1 VIAVGIF
8 DWLGPLN
15 TAGKARG
22 WDALPP
28 STPERRE
35 TAGLLAERKS
45 ALTDPSMPGPLVVN
59 GTPSFWTPTSAISLV
74 TPAAADGNSAVFACL
89 QAIAV
94 AVAEPPLRVYRVAP
108 GERIEQE
115 RTPLGDLLDRPNPHM
130 TTDVLL
136 SYTAVSLHVEGN
148 AYWRKLRAGN
158 PESGNVVELWPIS
171 PSRMEPITRNG
182 SGDFIS
188 FYRYTS
194 ASGRVEDIPTENVVH
209 FRYGIDDD
217 DHRVGL
223 APLKRLLREIS
234 SDQQATRYAD
244 RLLANLAIN
253 GLALTFDKETAQFS
267 QADADQMKARIQA
280 AYGGDNIGSVAVVG
294 PGGKLEALGFS
305 PEQMDLKVL
314 HRVPEER
321 ISAVLGV
328 PAIVAG
334 LGAGLDRSTY
344 SNFSE
349 AREAFTETKL
359 LPLWRSLAGT
369 LQLQLVR
376 DFTSDRAIVVDFDT
390 DEVRALSTDL
400 DAQATRLQG
409 LVASGILTTDEAR
422 AELGYE
428 PLPSSELRVASSEAE
443 VPAQL
448 RAASRS
454 RPNVTRFRP
463 AESDPL
469 SAGTSRKAAEDLPG
483 RYADLA
489 DASLPT
495 WEDELIAFLDGQQR
509 RITRRL
515 RAGADTASDLVTE
528 GEAVLLGE
536 TLTPLQLRVLGE
548 VQRLVV
554 SELGVAF
561 ELPNPAVEEA
571 LRLAAG
577 NISGITETTRASV
590 QEALVAGQQAGEGVE
605 SIARRLR
612 DLPAFNPP
620 RARVVARTELANTT
634 NISALTSYRESGVV
648 LGVRVL
654 DGDADAACAAM
665 NGRVFRLDQPPAALE
680 HPSCTRAFAP
690 LTDAAELTRSA

>member
-15 TAGKARG
+15 ASGKARG
-22 WDALPP
+22 WDALPAA
-28 STPERRE
+28 T
-35 TAGLLAERKS
+35 ERKAS
-45 ALTDPSMPGPLVVN
+45 ALTDPSIPGPLVVD
-59 GTPSFWTPTSAISLV
+59 GVPSFWTPTSAISLV

-94 AVAEPPLRVYRVAP
+94 AVAEPPIRVYRIAP

-148 AYWRKLRAGN
+148 AYWRKLRAGT
-158 PESGNVVELWPIS
+158 PETGNVVELWPIS
-171 PSRMEPITRNG
+171 PSRMEPVTRNG

-194 ASGRVEDIPTENVVH
+194 ASGRVEDIPVENVVH

-223 APLKRLLREIS
+223 APLKRLIREIS

-253 GLALTFDKETAQFS
+253 GLALSFDKEAAPID
-267 QADADQMKARIQA
+267 QATADQLKARIQA
-280 AYGGDNIGSVAVVG
+280 AYGGDNVGSAAVLS
-294 PGGKLEALGFS
+294 PGAKLDALGFS

-359 LPLWRSLAGT
+359 LPLWRGLAGT

-400 DAQATRLQG
+400 TAQAIRLQG

-428 PLPSSELRVASSEAE
+428 PLPSGELRVASSEAE

-448 RAASRS
+448 RAVPVSASRLRGENTN
-454 RPNVTRFRP
+454 RPIRI
-463 AESDPL
+463 
-469 SAGTSRKAAEDLPG
+469 KAAEDLPG

-509 RITRRL
+509 RVTRRL
-515 RAGADTASDLVTE
+515 RAGADTAADLVTE

-548 VQRLVV
+548 VQRLVI
-554 SELGVAF
+554 SELGIDF
-561 ELPNPAVEEA
+561 QLDDPATRAYLESA
-571 LRLAAG
+571 GG
-577 NISGITETTRASV
+577 NIRGITSATRAAV
-590 QEALVAGQQAGEGVE
+590 QNALIEGQAAGEGIE
-605 SIARRLR
+605 SLARRLAG
-612 DLPAFNPP
+612 LPAFDRP
-620 RARVVARTELANTT
+620 RARVCARTELGTSQNLAA
-634 NISALTSYRESGVV
+634 IESYRGSGVV
-648 LGVRVL
+648 AGVRVL
-654 DGDADAACAAM
+654 DGDYDGACQAM
-665 NGRVFRLDQPPAALE
+665 NGRTFPLDRVPAALE
-680 HPSCTRAFAP
+680 HPNCTRAFAP

>member
-1 VIAVGIF
+1 MGF
-8 DWLGPLN
+8 WDSLGPLN
-15 TAGKARG
+15 FGGKARG

-28 STPERRE
+28 VE
-35 TAGLLAERKS
+35 TKAS
-45 ALTDPSMPGPLVVN
+45 ALTDPSIPGPLVVN

-94 AVAEPPLRVYRVAP
+94 AVAEPPLRVYRIAP

-136 SYTAVSLHVEGN
+136 SYTAVCEHVEGN

-158 PESGNVVELWPIS
+158 PETGNVVELWPIS
-171 PSRMEPITRNG
+171 PSRMEPVTRNG

-194 ASGRVEDIPTENVVH
+194 ASGHVEDIPTANIIH
-209 FRYGIDDD
+209 FRYGIDDE

-253 GLALTFDKETAQFS
+253 GLALSFDKEAAPID
-267 QADADQMKARIQA
+267 QATADQLKARIQA
-280 AYGGDNIGSVAVVG
+280 AYGGDNVGSAAVLS
-294 PGGKLEALGFS
+294 PGAKLDALGFS

-359 LPLWRSLAGT
+359 LPLWRGLAGT

-390 DEVRALSTDL
+390 DEVRALATDL
-400 DAQATRLQG
+400 TAQAARLQG

-428 PLPSSELRVASSEAE
+428 PLPEQPQAPPAE

-448 RAASRS
+448 RAAASR
-454 RPNVTRFRP
+454 RGLRTVET
-463 AESDPL
+463 
-469 SAGTSRKAAEDLPG
+469 KAAEDLPG

-489 DASLPT
+489 ASSLPT

-509 RITRRL
+509 RVTRRL
-515 RAGADTASDLVTE
+515 RAGADTAADLVTE

-536 TLTPLQLRVLGE
+536 TLTPLQLRVLGD

-554 SELGVAF
+554 SELGIAF

-571 LRLAAG
+571 LRLAGG

-634 NISALTSYRESGVV
+634 NISALTAYRESGVV
-648 LGVRVL
+648 LGVRVM

-665 NGRVFRLDQPPAALE
+665 NGRVFRLDQPPAALQ
-680 HPSCTRAFAP
+680 HPNCTRAFAP

>member
-1 VIAVGIF
+1 ML
-8 DWLGPLN
+8 DWLGPMSL
-15 TAGKARG
+15 TKRRG
-22 WDALPP
+22 WGDLPAA
-28 STPERRE
+28 E
-35 TAGLLAERKS
+35 TKAS
-45 ALTDPSMPGPLVVN
+45 ALTDPSIPGPLVVN

-74 TPAAADGNSAVFACL
+74 TPQAADGNSAVFACL
-89 QAIAV
+89 QAIAT

-108 GERIEQE
+108 GERVEQE

-158 PESGNVVELWPIS
+158 PESGNVVELWPVS
-171 PSRMEPITRNG
+171 PSRMEPVTRSG

-194 ASGRVEDIPTENVVH
+194 ASGRVEDIPVENVVH

-253 GLALTFDKETAQFS
+253 GLALSFDKEAAPID
-267 QADADQMKARIQA
+267 QATADQLKARIQA
-280 AYGGDNIGSVAVVG
+280 AYGGDNVGSAAVLS
-294 PGGKLEALGFS
+294 PGAKLDALGFS

-359 LPLWRSLAGT
+359 LPLWRGLAGT

-390 DEVRALSTDL
+390 DEVRALASDL
-400 DAQATRLQG
+400 GAQAIRLQG
-409 LVASGILTTDEAR
+409 LVASGILTKDEAR

-428 PLPSSELRVASSEAE
+428 PLPSQQAAPPAE

-448 RAASRS
+448 RAASRRGL
-454 RPNVTRFRP
+454 RPVDGGGEIVTRFHHP
-463 AESDPL
+463 TEH
-469 SAGTSRKAAEDLPG
+469 KAAEDLPG

-489 DASLPT
+489 ASSLPT
-495 WEDELIAFLDGQQR
+495 WEDEMIAFLEAQQR
-509 RITRRL
+509 RVTRRL
-515 RAGADTASDLVTE
+515 RAGADTAADLVTE

-548 VQRLVV
+548 VSRLVV

-561 ELPNPAVEEA
+561 ELDDPATRAYLESA
-571 LRLAAG
+571 GG
-577 NISGITETTRASV
+577 NIRGITSTTRAAV
-590 QEALVAGQQAGEGVE
+590 QEALIEGQTAGEGIE
-605 SIARRLR
+605 TLARRLAG
-612 DLPAFNPP
+612 LPAFDRP
-620 RARVVARTELANTT
+620 RARVVARTELGHSQNLA
-634 NISALTSYRESGVV
+634 ALESYRRSGVV
-648 LGVRVL
+648 VGVRVL
-654 DGDADAACAAM
+654 DGDYDAECQAM
-665 NGRVFRLDQPPAALE
+665 NGRVFPLGQEPASLQ
-680 HPSCTRAFAP
+680 HPQCTRAFAP

>member
-1 VIAVGIF
+1 MGIF

-15 TAGKARG
+15 AAGKARG
-22 WDALPP
+22 WDALPA
-28 STPERRE
+28 TEQKR
-35 TAGLLAERKS
+35 S
-45 ALTDPSMPGPLVVN
+45 ALTDPSLPGPLVVN

-148 AYWRKLRAGN
+148 AYWRKLRAGD
-158 PESGNVVELWPIS
+158 PSSGNVVELWPIS
-171 PSRMEPITRNG
+171 PTRMEPVTRNG

-194 ASGRVEDIPTENVVH
+194 ASGRVEDIPVENVVH
-209 FRYGIDDD
+209 FRFGIDDD

-253 GLALTFDKETAQFS
+253 GLALSFDKEAAPID
-267 QADADQMKARIQA
+267 QATADQLKARIQA
-280 AYGGDNIGSVAVVG
+280 AYGGDNVGSAAVLS
-294 PGGKLEALGFS
+294 PGAKLDALGFS

-359 LPLWRSLAGT
+359 LPLWRGLAGT

-390 DEVRALSTDL
+390 DEVRALATDL
-400 DAQATRLQG
+400 GAQAARLQG

-428 PLPSSELRVASSEAE
+428 PVPSSELRVASSEAE
-443 VPAQL
+443 PPAQL
-448 RAASRS
+448 RAASRRGL
-454 RPNVTRFRP
+454 RPVET
-463 AESDPL
+463 
-469 SAGTSRKAAEDLPG
+469 KAAEDLPG

-489 DASLPT
+489 ASSLPT

-509 RITRRL
+509 RVTRRL
-515 RAGADTASDLVTE
+515 RAGADTAADLVTE

-548 VQRLVV
+548 VQRLVI
-554 SELGVAF
+554 SELGIDF
-561 ELPNPAVEEA
+561 QLDDPATRAYLESA
-571 LRLAAG
+571 GG
-577 NISGITETTRASV
+577 NIRGITSTTRAAV
-590 QEALVAGQQAGEGVE
+590 QDALIEGQAAGEGIE
-605 SIARRLR
+605 SLARRLAT
-612 DLPAFNPP
+612 LPAFDRP
-620 RARVVARTELANTT
+620 RARVVARTELGTST
-634 NISALTSYRESGVV
+634 NLSALASYRESGVV
-648 LGVRVL
+648 VGVRVL
-654 DGDADAACAAM
+654 DGDYDGACQAM
-665 NGRVFRLDQPPAALE
+665 NGRTFSLDRVPAALE

>member
-1 VIAVGIF
+1 VGIF

-15 TAGKARG
+15 AAGKARG
-22 WDALPP
+22 WDALPA
-28 STPERRE
+28 T
-35 TAGLLAERKS
+35 ERKAS
-45 ALTDPSMPGPLVVN
+45 ALTDPSLPGPLVVD
-59 GTPSFWTPTSAISLV
+59 GVPSFWTPTSAISLV

-158 PESGNVVELWPIS
+158 PETGNVVELWPIS
-171 PSRMEPITRNG
+171 PSRMEPVTRNG

-253 GLALTFDKETAQFS
+253 GLALSFDKEAAPID
-267 QADADQMKARIQA
+267 QATADQLKARIQA
-280 AYGGDNIGSVAVVG
+280 AYGGDNVGSAAVLS
-294 PGGKLEALGFS
+294 PGAKLDALGFS

-359 LPLWRSLAGT
+359 LPLWRGLAGT

-376 DFTSDRAIVVDFDT
+376 DFTSDRAVVVDFDT
-390 DEVRALSTDL
+390 DEVRALAADL
-400 DAQATRLQG
+400 GAQAARLQG

-428 PLPSSELRVASSEAE
+428 PLPEPVTPAASE

-448 RAASRS
+448 RAASRRGL
-454 RPNVTRFRP
+454 RPVET
-463 AESDPL
+463 
-469 SAGTSRKAAEDLPG
+469 KAAEDLPG

-509 RITRRL
+509 RVTRRL

-561 ELPNPAVEEA
+561 ELDDPATRAYLESA
-571 LRLAAG
+571 GG
-577 NISGITETTRASV
+577 NIRGITSTTRAAV
-590 QEALVAGQQAGEGVE
+590 QDALIEGQAAGEGIE
-605 SIARRLR
+605 SLARRLAG
-612 DLPAFNPP
+612 LPAFDRP
-620 RARVVARTELANTT
+620 RARVVARTELGTAQGLA
-634 NISALTSYRESGVV
+634 ALESYRGSGVV
-648 LGVRVL
+648 AGVRVL
-654 DGDADAACAAM
+654 DGDYDAACQAM
-665 NGRVFRLDQPPAALE
+665 NGRTFPLDRPPAVLE
-680 HPSCTRAFAP
+680 HPNCTRALAP
-690 LTDAAELTRSA
+690 VTDAAELTRSA

>member
-15 TAGKARG
+15 AAGKARG
-22 WDALPP
+22 WDALPA
-28 STPERRE
+28 STTERRE

-45 ALTDPSMPGPLVVN
+45 ALTDPSLPGPLVVN

-171 PSRMEPITRNG
+171 PSRMEPVTRNG

-194 ASGRVEDIPTENVVH
+194 ATGRVEDIPTENVVH

-253 GLALTFDKETAQFS
+253 GLALSFDKEAAPID
-267 QADADQMKARIQA
+267 QATADQLKARIQA
-280 AYGGDNIGSVAVVG
+280 AYGGDNVGSAAVLS
-294 PGGKLEALGFS
+294 PGAKLDALGFS

-359 LPLWRSLAGT
+359 LPLWRGLAGT

-390 DEVRALSTDL
+390 DEVRALATDL
-400 DAQATRLQG
+400 GAQATRLQG

-428 PLPSSELRVASSEAE
+428 PLPEQEAPAAAE
-443 VPAQL
+443 PPAQL
-448 RAASRS
+448 RAAARRS
-454 RPNVTRFRP
+454 LRPL
-463 AESDPL
+463 AI
-469 SAGTSRKAAEDLPG
+469 KAAEDLPG

-489 DASLPT
+489 ATSLPT

-509 RITRRL
+509 RVTRRL
-515 RAGADTASDLVTE
+515 RAGAETAADLVTE

-554 SELGVAF
+554 SELGIAF
-561 ELPNPAVEEA
+561 ELDDPATRQFLED
-571 LRLAAG
+571 AG
-577 NISGITETTRASV
+577 VNIRGITETTRTAV
-590 QEALVAGQQAGEGVE
+590 QSALIEGQAAGEGIE
-605 SIARRLR
+605 SLARRLAT
-612 DLPAFNPP
+612 LPAFDRP
-620 RARVVARTELANTT
+620 RARVCARTELGTSQNLA
-634 NISALTSYRESGVV
+634 ALESYRASGVV
-648 LGVRVL
+648 VGVRVL
-654 DGDADAACAAM
+654 DGDFDGACQAM
-665 NGRVFRLDQPPAALE
+665 NGRTFPLDRVPAALE
-680 HPSCTRAFAP
+680 HPQCTRAFAP
-690 LTDAAELTRSA
+690 VTDAAELTRSA